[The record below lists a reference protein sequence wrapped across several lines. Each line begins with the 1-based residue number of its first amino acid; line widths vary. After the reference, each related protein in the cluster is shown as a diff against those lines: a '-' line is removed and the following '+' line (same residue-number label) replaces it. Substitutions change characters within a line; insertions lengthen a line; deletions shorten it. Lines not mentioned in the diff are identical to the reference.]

1 MPAIITNKFRLNN
14 AEQFQESFSESAA
27 TVYYLGIG
35 RAQTFGTLTRPDART
50 DYEGTETA
58 PTTPGD
64 SVLNEFK
71 NFDDLL
77 AAKKITS
84 SDVSFVVP
92 RRNWTTGT
100 TYDIY
105 RHDYEEF
112 VTGSTSTRVTS
123 NSGATT
129 LFDSTFYVVTTDRN
143 VYKCLDN
150 DGNTASTVEPTGT
163 STSVI
168 TTGDSY
174 KWKYMYTLSASQ
186 QANFLS
192 TDFMGVS
199 TNSTISSAA
208 VDGALDI
215 VKIKTAGS
223 SYTVSGGGTSGTIT
237 AVPIRGDGTGGI
249 CSVTL
254 TSGAVTAVAVTTR
267 GSGYTSGYIKNADII
282 AATNAGGAGSGTELD
297 VIIPP
302 KGGHGFNAV
311 EELGGFFVMLNTS
324 LEGTESTNSGDFTAA
339 NDFRKITL
347 IKDPK
352 NAAGSAASAATLRGT
367 YAIRINSSP
376 TPGTFTAD
384 EEINQATTG
393 AVGKVVEWDATNR
406 ILYYV
411 QTRHNDAGADANGNV
426 TAFSG
431 TNVITGQT
439 SSATGTPEATTST
452 VNNVSFTS
460 GYSAPELKHDTGEI
474 LYVENRTKISRATD
488 QTENIK
494 LIIEF

>member
-14 AEQFQESFSESAA
+14 AEQFQESFSETAA

-35 RAQTFGTLTRPDART
+35 RAQEFGTLTRPDART

-100 TYDIY
+100 VYDIY

-123 NSGATT
+123 TSGATT
-129 LFDSTFYVVTTDRN
+129 LFDSTFYVLTTDRN

-150 DGNTASTVEPTGT
+150 NGGAASTVESTGT

-168 TTGDSY
+168 TTGDDY
-174 KWKYMYTLSASQ
+174 KWKYIYTLSASQ

-199 TNSTISSAA
+199 TNSTVSSAA

-223 SYTVSGGGTSGTIT
+223 SYTVSGGATSGTIT
-237 AVPIRGDGTGGI
+237 AVPIRGDGTGGV

-254 TSGAVTAVAVTTR
+254 TSGAITAVSVTTR
-267 GSGYTSGYIKNADII
+267 GSGYTSGYIRNADII
-282 AATNAGGAGSGTELD
+282 AATNAGGAGSGAELD

-347 IKDPK
+347 IKDPQ

-367 YAIRINSSP
+367 YAVRINSSP

-384 EEINQATTG
+384 EEINQASTG

-411 QTRHNDAGADANGNV
+411 QTRHNDAGADSNGNV

-474 LYVENRTKISRATD
+474 LYVENRTKITRATD

>member
-1 MPAIITNKFRLNN
+1 MPAIITNKFRMNN
-14 AEQFQESFSESAA
+14 AEQFQESFSETAA

-35 RAQTFGTLTRPDART
+35 RAQPYGTITRPDGRT

-71 NFDDLL
+71 NYDDLL
-77 AAKKITS
+77 AAKKITG
-84 SDVSFVVP
+84 SDVSFVIP

-129 LFDSTFYVVTTDRN
+129 LFDATFYVLTSDRN

-168 TTGDSY
+168 TTGDGY
-174 KWKYMYTLSASQ
+174 KWKYMYTLSAAQ
-186 QANFLS
+186 QSNFLS
-192 TDFMGVS
+192 TDFMAVA
-199 TNSTISSAA
+199 TNSTVSSAA
-208 VDGALDI
+208 TDGGIDI

-223 SYTVSGGGTSGTIT
+223 GYTVSGGATSGTIT
-237 AVPIRGDGTGGI
+237 GVPIRGDGSSGV
-249 CSVTL
+249 CSITL
-254 TSGAVTAVAVTTR
+254 TSGAITAVTITTN
-267 GSGYTSGYIKNADII
+267 GSGYTSGYIRNADII
-282 AATNAGGAGSGTELD
+282 GATNAGGAGSGAELD

-347 IKDPK
+347 IKDPQ
-352 NAAGSAASAATLRGT
+352 NASGSAASAATLRGT
-367 YAIRINSSP
+367 YAVRINSSP

-384 EEINQATTG
+384 EEINQASTG

-431 TNVITGQT
+431 TNVITGQS

-474 LYVENRTKISRATD
+474 LYVENRTKITRATD

>member
-14 AEQFQESFSESAA
+14 AEQFQESFSETAA

-35 RAQTFGTLTRPDART
+35 RAQSFGTLTRPDART

-58 PTTPGD
+58 PSTPGY

-71 NFDDLL
+71 KFDDLL

-84 SDVSFVVP
+84 SDISFVVP

-129 LFDSTFYVVTTDRN
+129 LFDSTFYVVTSDRN

-168 TTGDSY
+168 TTGDNY

-199 TNSTISSAA
+199 TNSTVSSAA

-267 GSGYTSGYIKNADII
+267 GSGYTSGYIRNADII
-282 AATNAGGAGSGTELD
+282 AATNAGGAGSGAELD

-302 KGGHGFNAV
+302 KGGHGKNAV

-347 IKDPK
+347 IKDPQ

-384 EEINQATTG
+384 EEINQASTG
-393 AVGKVVEWDATNR
+393 AVGKVVEWDSTNR
-406 ILYYV
+406 ILYYI
-411 QTRHNDAGADANGNV
+411 QTRHNDAGADTNGNV

-474 LYVENRTKISRATD
+474 LYVENRTKITRATD

>member
-35 RAQTFGTLTRPDART
+35 RAQSFGTLTRPDART

-58 PTTPGD
+58 PSTPGD

-77 AAKKITS
+77 AAKNITS

-168 TTGDSY
+168 TTGDNY

-199 TNSTISSAA
+199 TNSTVSSAA

-267 GSGYTSGYIKNADII
+267 GSGYTSGYIRNADII
-282 AATNAGGAGSGTELD
+282 AATNAGGAGSGAELD

-302 KGGHGFNAV
+302 KGGHGFNAI

-347 IKDPK
+347 IKDPQ

-367 YAIRINSSP
+367 YAVRINSSP

-384 EEINQATTG
+384 EEINQASTG
-393 AVGKVVEWDATNR
+393 AVGKVVEWDSTNR

-431 TNVITGQT
+431 TNVITGQS

-474 LYVENRTKISRATD
+474 LYVENRTKITRATD